1 MQKDCDENAKLLYK
15 LDKRK
20 SILVLIDLI
29 GFGLL
34 FLMIISSAIAY
45 LTGIFLALGFLVSLL
60 FIVPMFEIILFNYI
74 EIYKDRIIIN
84 RFILG
89 DALIKNTDIFSC
101 SVFDRPFI
109 PKKITIGKKA
119 KQVRR
124 LKTFTIMSLDS
135 KQVADIKKHINSI
148 IVY

>member
-1 MQKDCDENAKLLYK
+1 MQKNCNENAKLLYK

-45 LTGIFLALGFLVSLL
+45 LTSIFLALGFLVSLL

-74 EIYKDRIIIN
+74 EIYEDRVIIN
-84 RFILG
+84 RFIFG
-89 DALIKNTDIFSC
+89 DIVIKNTDIFSC
-101 SVFDRPFI
+101 SAFDRPFI
-109 PKKITIGKKA
+109 PKKVTISKKA
-119 KQVRR
+119 RQIWR
-124 LKTFTIMSLDS
+124 LKTFTIMGLNS
-135 KQVADIKKHINSI
+135 KQATDIENFINDI
-148 IVY
+148 AVR

>member
-1 MQKDCDENAKLLYK
+1 MQKNCNENAKLLYR

-60 FIVPMFEIILFNYI
+60 FIMPMFEIILFNYI

-89 DALIKNTDIFSC
+89 DALIKNIDIFPARYLTVRLS
-101 SVFDRPFI
+101 
-109 PKKITIGKKA
+109 PKK
-119 KQVRR
+119 
-124 LKTFTIMSLDS
+124 
-135 KQVADIKKHINSI
+135 
-148 IVY
+148 

>member
-1 MQKDCDENAKLLYK
+1 MQKDCDENAKLLYR

-74 EIYKDRIIIN
+74 EIYEDRIII
-84 RFILG
+84 I
-89 DALIKNTDIFSC
+89 
-101 SVFDRPFI
+101 
-109 PKKITIGKKA
+109 
-119 KQVRR
+119 
-124 LKTFTIMSLDS
+124 
-135 KQVADIKKHINSI
+135 
-148 IVY
+148 

>member
-1 MQKDCDENAKLLYK
+1 
-15 LDKRK
+15 
-20 SILVLIDLI
+20 
-29 GFGLL
+29 
-34 FLMIISSAIAY
+34 
-45 LTGIFLALGFLVSLL
+45 
-60 FIVPMFEIILFNYI
+60 MFEIILFNYI
-74 EIYKDRIIIN
+74 EIYEDRIIIN

-89 DALIKNTDIFSC
+89 DALIKNIDIFSC